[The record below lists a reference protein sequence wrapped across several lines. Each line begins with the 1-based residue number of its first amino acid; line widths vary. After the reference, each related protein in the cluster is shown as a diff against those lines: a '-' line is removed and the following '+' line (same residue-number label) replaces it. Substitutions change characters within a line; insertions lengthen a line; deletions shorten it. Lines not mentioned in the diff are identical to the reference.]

1 MQVQNKHH
9 LTVKNIPQEVAS
21 QASIF
26 AVCVCFLFSIAPHFF
41 HLPLWVSG
49 FVIVALGWRSFQN
62 WGMIKALSKW
72 VIVPL
77 VIFGGVGVFAEY
89 WTIVGRDAG
98 LAFLTVMMSLKFL
111 ESRNHRDLL
120 ILIFLCYFLIA
131 THFLYSQSILTA
143 ALMLATL
150 LVITSTLI
158 LINQRDDKLSIMI
171 GVKASA
177 RLIMMSIPLMLILF
191 LLVPRIPGPLW
202 GLTNEQRGGITGL
215 SDSMSPGKI
224 SQLIRSN
231 EVAFRISFKGG
242 IPAQSQLY
250 WRGPVMAL
258 FDGIQWS
265 QSERNNISRLNITVF
280 DEPTEYTVTL
290 EPNGE
295 RWLLALDMPT
305 QIVANSQMTADF
317 QLTAKKPINDLLR
330 YTLQSS
336 LHFQAGLDETEDY
349 LRLTSQY
356 PANQNLQTIALGQ
369 SIAHHYDKPEDI
381 VNHVLN
387 LFRTQPYFY
396 TLSPPLLRGETV
408 DQFLFE
414 TRRGF
419 CEHYAGSFALL
430 MRAAGIPSRIVAGYQ
445 GGEYNKLGNYLIV
458 RQSDAHAWT
467 EVWIKNRGWIR
478 VDPTAAVS
486 PDRIELGL
494 DEALPNEILSF
505 RIQNRSPLFGNVL
518 FRWDSIQNN
527 WNNWVLNYDERKQS
541 NFLQQLGV
549 GIKNSSDMVFALIF
563 MLLMVTGLYW
573 IIGWYLAKPAKPA
586 RLEQHFN
593 RLLKKLAKLGL
604 EKKPAEDSRAFLR
617 RVEESKLVQTT
628 EIEVI
633 INLYNR
639 IKYGP
644 EHLNG
649 NISKSL
655 SENMDNN
662 SSENTSES
670 ELKVL
675 SILINNFRV

>member
-1 MQVQNKHH
+1 MQVQNKQH
-9 LTVKNIPQEVAS
+9 LTVKNIPQEVAN

-26 AVCVCFLFSIAPHFF
+26 AVCVCFLFSITPHFF

-49 FVIVALGWRSFQN
+49 FVIVALGWRTLQN
-62 WGMIKALSKW
+62 LGMIKALSKW
-72 VIVPL
+72 IVVPL
-77 VIFGGVGVFAEY
+77 VLFGGVGVFAEY

-143 ALMLATL
+143 GLMLITL
-150 LVITSTLI
+150 LVITSTLV
-158 LINQRDDKLSIMI
+158 LINQRNDKLSIMI
-171 GVKASA
+171 GVKVSA
-177 RLIMMSIPLMLILF
+177 RLILMSTPLMLILF
-191 LLVPRIPGPLW
+191 ILVPRIPGPLW
-202 GLTNEQRGGITGL
+202 GITNDQRGGITGL
-215 SDSMSPGKI
+215 SDSLSPGKI

-231 EVAFRISFKGG
+231 EVAFRVSFKGA

-258 FDGIQWS
+258 FDGTRWS
-265 QSERNNISRLNITVF
+265 QSERNNIDHLNITVL

-290 EPNGE
+290 EPNGK

-305 QIVANSQMTADF
+305 QFIDDSQMTADY
-317 QLTAKKPINDLLR
+317 QLTAEKPINDLLR
-330 YTLQSS
+330 YTLQSN
-336 LHFQAGLDETEDY
+336 LRFQIGLDESEKY
-349 LRLTSQY
+349 RQLTSLY
-356 PANQNLQTIALGQ
+356 PTNQNLKTIALGQ
-369 SIAHHYDKPEDI
+369 SIARQYNEPEDI
-381 VNHVLN
+381 INHVLN
-387 LFRTQPYFY
+387 LFRTEPYFY
-396 TLSPPLLRGETV
+396 TLSPPALSGDTV

-414 TRRGF
+414 TQRGF

-445 GGEYNKLGNYLIV
+445 GGEYNELGNYLIV

-549 GIKNSSDMVFALIF
+549 GIKNSSDMVFALVF

-573 IIGWYLAKPAKPA
+573 IIGWYLTKPAKPA
-586 RLEQHFN
+586 RHEQDFN
-593 RLLKKLAKLGL
+593 RLLKKLTKVGL
-604 EKKPAEDSRAFLR
+604 EKRPAEDPRDFLNR
-617 RVEESKLVQTT
+617 IVVSKLVQTT

-633 INLYNR
+633 INLYNQ

-644 EHLNG
+644 DHT
-649 NISKSL
+649 
-655 SENMDNN
+655 SENRHKSDVR
-662 SSENTSES
+662 T
-670 ELKVL
+670 LKL
-675 SILINNFRV
+675 LINNFQTKQILPKR

>member
-1 MQVQNKHH
+1 MQVQNKQH
-9 LTVKNIPQEVAS
+9 LTVKNIPQEVAN

-26 AVCVCFLFSIAPHFF
+26 AVCVCFLFSITPHFF

-49 FVIVALGWRSFQN
+49 FVIVALGWRTLQN
-62 WGMIKALSKW
+62 LGMIKALSKW
-72 VIVPL
+72 IVVPL
-77 VIFGGVGVFAEY
+77 VLFGGVGVFAEY

-143 ALMLATL
+143 GLMLVTL
-150 LVITSTLI
+150 LVITTTLV
-158 LINQRDDKLSIMI
+158 LINQRNDKLSIMI
-171 GVKASA
+171 GVKVSA
-177 RLIMMSIPLMLILF
+177 RLILMSTPLMLILF
-191 LLVPRIPGPLW
+191 ILVPRIPGPLW
-202 GLTNEQRGGITGL
+202 GITNDQRGGITGL
-215 SDSMSPGKI
+215 SDSLSPGKI

-231 EVAFRISFKGG
+231 EVAFRVSFKGA

-258 FDGIQWS
+258 FDGTRWS
-265 QSERNNISRLNITVF
+265 QSERNNIDHLNITVL

-290 EPNGE
+290 EPNGK

-305 QIVANSQMTADF
+305 QFIDDSQMTADY
-317 QLTAKKPINDLLR
+317 QLTAEKPINDLLR
-330 YTLQSS
+330 YTLQSN
-336 LHFQAGLDETEDY
+336 LRFQIGLDESEKY
-349 LRLTSQY
+349 RQLTSLY
-356 PANQNLQTIALGQ
+356 PTNQNLKTIALGQ
-369 SIAHHYDKPEDI
+369 SIARQYNKPEDI
-381 VNHVLN
+381 INHVLN
-387 LFRTQPYFY
+387 LFRTESYFY
-396 TLSPPLLRGETV
+396 TLSPPALSGDTV

-414 TRRGF
+414 TQRGF

-445 GGEYNKLGNYLIV
+445 GGEYNELGNYLIV

-549 GIKNSSDMVFALIF
+549 GIKNSSDMVFALVF

-573 IIGWYLAKPAKPA
+573 IIGWYLTKPAKPA
-586 RLEQHFN
+586 RHEQDFN
-593 RLLKKLAKLGL
+593 RLLKKLTKVGL
-604 EKKPAEDSRAFLR
+604 EKRPAEDSRDFLNR
-617 RVEESKLVQTT
+617 IVVSKLVQTT

-633 INLYNR
+633 INLYNQ

-644 EHLNG
+644 DHT
-649 NISKSL
+649 
-655 SENMDNN
+655 
-662 SSENTSES
+662 SENTHKSDVRT
-670 ELKVL
+670 LKL
-675 SILINNFRV
+675 LINNFQTKQILPKR